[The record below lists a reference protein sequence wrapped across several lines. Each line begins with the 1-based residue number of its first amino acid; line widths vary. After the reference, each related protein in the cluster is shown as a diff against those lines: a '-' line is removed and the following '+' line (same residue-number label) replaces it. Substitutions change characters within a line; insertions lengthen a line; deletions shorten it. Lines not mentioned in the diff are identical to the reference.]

1 MNIIRIQCNQ
11 SFSKEQYTLDTFR
24 AMNIMGEDEM
34 HPSTIKK
41 DTLTVYK
48 MMWKY
53 IDETM

>member
-1 MNIIRIQCNQ
+1 
-11 SFSKEQYTLDTFR
+11 
-24 AMNIMGEDEM
+24 MNIMGEDEM